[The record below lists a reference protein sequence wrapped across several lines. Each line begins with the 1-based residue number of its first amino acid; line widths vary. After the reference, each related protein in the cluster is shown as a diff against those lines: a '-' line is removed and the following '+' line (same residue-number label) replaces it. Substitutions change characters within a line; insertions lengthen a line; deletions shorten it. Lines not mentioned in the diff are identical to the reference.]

1 MPRISPRALGSIIR
15 SVPVPVPAPAS
26 SSSSSAS
33 LCKTTSEAATQSSA
47 ALKAARPAPL
57 PTRLFQS
64 TTSRSISPI
73 LSSLL
78 LSSSSSSSPS
88 SSLLSKSSL
97 PFGPMSASVSAS
109 ATGFGATGQIRCVT
123 YGSEYQ
129 PSQRIRKR
137 RHGFLARNKTKN
149 GRKTLMRR
157 RFRGKAK
164 LSH

>member
-1 MPRISPRALGSIIR
+1 MPRISPFRALVRLPTVAPTTRTLAAPIR
-15 SVPVPVPAPAS
+15 TPALRANTTTYSPLLARLAPRTPLTAPPSVLALVAAQTPAV
-26 SSSSSAS
+26 
-33 LCKTTSEAATQSSA
+33 AASA
-47 ALKAARPAPL
+47 AQ
-57 PTRLFQS
+57 T
-64 TTSRSISPI
+64 
-73 LSSLL
+73 
-78 LSSSSSSSPS
+78 
-88 SSLLSKSSL
+88 
-97 PFGPMSASVSAS
+97 
-109 ATGFGATGQIRCVT
+109 RCVT